1 MIFYSNFDIKR
12 LYVSKHIL
20 IDGTYVFPKGFT
32 QTIIF
37 LYYDYLTFKFIPA
50 IFILNNNKTQI
61 GYQHAFQDIKEYFLN
76 YKNNTKENLQWETF
90 TIDFERAIINAFN
103 LFFNKTNNELLIKHI
118 CCYFHFLKNGSQKL
132 QNEGY
137 TAQKFNTEY
146 NLLMDFLSQLPFQYN
161 IHKMLR
167 KK

>member
-50 IFILNNNKTQI
+50 IFILINNKTQI

-103 LFFNKTNNELLIKHI
+103 LFFNNTNNELLIKHI